1 VKTEVRVQS
10 LDRAFDI
17 LTLLGSEQEGASLAY
32 VSDRLTLPKSTVH
45 RLLGVLAQRG
55 FVRRSERTGSYKLG
69 PGLIDLC
76 SNYLNNLEL
85 KTESSPHMDELST
98 TTGNVV
104 FLAIRQNHEMVYI
117 DSKEQITSL
126 RKYAIIGQRKPLYCT
141 SLGKA
146 LLMGLNEEEIRGL
159 MAGVA
164 FEKRG
169 PNTHSNVES
178 LLADIRECKR
188 RGWGL
193 DDQEAEP
200 DINCVAAPIYDYRG
214 QVIAAVSTSW
224 ILEQQPEMSPEKMA
238 PLVMKCTRAIST
250 NMGWTGKIARN

>member
-1 VKTEVRVQS
+1 M
-10 LDRAFDI
+10 
-17 LTLLGSEQEGASLAY
+17 LGSEQDGASLAHIAQTL
-32 VSDRLTLPKSTVH
+32 SLPKSTAH

-55 FVRRSERTGSYKLG
+55 FVRKSERTGAYKLG
-69 PGLIDLC
+69 PGLIELC

-85 KTESSPHMDELST
+85 KTESSPYMDELST

-117 DSKEQITSL
+117 DSKEQITGL

-146 LLMGLNEEEIRGL
+146 LLMGLAEDEIRGL
-159 MAGVA
+159 MKDVV

-169 PNTHSNVES
+169 PNTHTNIES

-224 ILEQQPEMSPEKMA
+224 ILAQQPDMTPEKMA
-238 PLVMKCTRAIST
+238 PQVMKCTRSISL
-250 NMGWTGKIARN
+250 NMGWNGRIGR

>member
-1 VKTEVRVQS
+1 MKTEVRVQS

-17 LTLLGSEQEGASLAY
+17 LSLLGSEQEGASLAY
-32 VSDRLTLPKSTVH
+32 IAEQLSLPKSTVH
-45 RLLGVLAQRG
+45 RLLGVLGQRG
-55 FVRRSERTGSYKLG
+55 FVRKSERTGSYKLG

-85 KTESSPHMDELST
+85 KTESSPYMDELST

-146 LLMGLNEEEIRGL
+146 LLMGLDEEEIRGL
-159 MAGVA
+159 MSAVV

-169 PNTHSNVES
+169 PNTHANVES

-224 ILEQQPEMSPEKMA
+224 ILEQQPHMTPEKMA
-238 PLVMKCTRAIST
+238 PLVMKCANGISA
-250 NMGWTGKIARN
+250 NMGWSRKSVRA